1 MQLYV
6 VESYYATDGCVCMC
20 LMETASQGVVLAG
33 FHLGGWGGHL
43 PPPSR

>member
-6 VESYYATDGCVCMC
+6 VESYYATDGRVCMC

-33 FHLGGWGGHL
+33 FHLGGWGGAFASPL
-43 PPPSR
+43 